1 MRRGSLVL
9 LGCAALLVPTLAGA
23 DSKLTYVR
31 VTANGQE
38 RVQPPMEIARGMIRF
53 ASNLPSGQWML
64 FDSNKN
70 VLVIVDENQGTFTP
84 LKTDSFAQIGAMQ
97 HQAMESI
104 QAQLAQLPEDQREQA
119 MKMIPQMPGM
129 TNKEAIRTQR
139 TTRTMNLEN
148 RTCTVLEIYRGE
160 RKTSETCVASR
171 QQLGVPNEDYR
182 TLMAMQQF
190 FVDVSSSFFEMD
202 TTYFF
207 GEVSREE
214 MPIYM
219 VDFDNGGQESTRFK
233 SASFEPIDRA
243 RFELDPKLREQDIM
257 SRMNQ

>member
-1 MRRGSLVL
+1 MRCGSLVL
-9 LGCAALLVPTLAGA
+9 LGVAALFVSPLASA

-31 VTANGQE
+31 VKADGQE

-53 ASNLPSGQWML
+53 ASDLPSGQWML

-70 VLVIVDENQGTFTP
+70 MLIIVDENQGTFTP

-97 HQAMESI
+97 QQAMETI
-104 QAQLAQLPEDQREQA
+104 QAQLAQLPEDQREEA
-119 MKMIPQMPGM
+119 MRMMPQLPGM
-129 TNKEAIRTQR
+129 TKKEAIRTQR

-148 RTCTVLEIYRGE
+148 GTCTVLEIYRGQ
-160 RKTSETCVASR
+160 RKTSETCVAPR
-171 QQLGVPNEDYR
+171 QQLGVPKEDYQ

-207 GEVSREE
+207 GDASREE

-233 SASFEPIDRA
+233 SASFEPINRA
-243 RFELDPKLREQDIM
+243 RFKLDPKLREQDIM
-257 SRMNQ
+257 SQMNQ